1 MNCDNHK
8 PDITTYSKEYY
19 KNNKAYFKEYY
30 KKYRDNN
37 QAYYTDYS
45 KEYYKNNNA
54 YFKEYYKKYYQLS
67 LTCEGIIKINKAP
80 ITLYF
85 N

>member
-30 KKYRDNN
+30 KKYY
-37 QAYYTDYS
+37 Q
-45 KEYYKNNNA
+45 EYKNSKI
-54 YFKEYYKKYYQLS
+54 FL
-67 LTCEGIIKINKAP
+67 LTCEGIIKINKTP